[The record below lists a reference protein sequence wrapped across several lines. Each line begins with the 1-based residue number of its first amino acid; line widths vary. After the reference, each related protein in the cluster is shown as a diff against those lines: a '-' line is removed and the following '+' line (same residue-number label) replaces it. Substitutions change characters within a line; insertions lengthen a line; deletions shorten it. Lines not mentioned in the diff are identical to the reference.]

1 MQLVTRAKMAKE
13 LGVSVNTFDKHY
25 RYKKGFPTIMQG
37 SREKYDLDKVQ
48 RWLDVNSLNYGGI
61 R

>member
-1 MQLVTRAKMAKE
+1 MAKE
-13 LGVSVNTFDKHY
+13 LKVSVNTFDKHY